1 MKVLV
6 VGSGGREHAL
16 CWKLRQSPEL
26 EELYCAPGNPGIAH
40 LADPVPIPAEETR
53 QLADFAT
60 ELQID
65 LTVVGP
71 ELPLAFGIADEFAG
85 RGLAIF
91 GPRQQAAELEA
102 SKVFAKEFMRRH
114 RIPTADFA
122 VAHDAEEARRS
133 AARLGL
139 PVALKADGLTAGRG
153 VAIARDAG
161 ELEAQLKVF
170 FGDRRFGTAAER
182 VVVEKCLAGEEVTFL
197 ALCDGERVLPAA
209 PCKDYQRLGDGG
221 EGPMTR
227 GMGAHSPAGMPR
239 SGEAAA
245 EIHDK
250 IVRPTVEG
258 MADENRSF
266 VGVLCIGLMLTAEG
280 PRVLEFN
287 VRFGDPA
294 AQAMLLRLENDLLPI
309 LASGAA
315 GRFETSRLRFR
326 KEAAACVVLA
336 SRGYPEVAVK
346 GEEILGLETA
356 AEIEGVSIFHAGTG
370 MKDGRVVAAG
380 GRVIN
385 ACAVGPLLHDALKRA
400 YTAAA
405 AIRWPS
411 KILRHDIGRQ
421 VLMNAAAAA
430 SPRPDAGASG

>member
-6 VGSGGREHAL
+6 VGAGGREHAL

-26 EELYCAPGNPGIAH
+26 EELYCAPGNPGIAR
-40 LADPVPIPAEETR
+40 LADPVPIAAEETR

-71 ELPLAFGIADEFAG
+71 ELPLTFGIADEFAG

-114 RIPTADFA
+114 RIPTAAFS
-122 VAHDAEEARRS
+122 VAHDTDEARR
-133 AARLGL
+133 AADHLGF
-139 PVALKADGLTAGRG
+139 PVALKPDGLTAGRG
-153 VAIARDAG
+153 VAVSRDAG
-161 ELEAQLKVF
+161 ELEAHLKVF
-170 FGDRRFGTAAER
+170 FEDRRFGTAGER
-182 VVVEKCLAGEEVTFL
+182 VVVEEYLPGEEVTFL
-197 ALCDGERVLPAA
+197 ALCDGERVLPTALSR
-209 PCKDYQRLGDGG
+209 DYTRLLDGD
-221 EGPMTR
+221 EGPTTS
-227 GMGAHSPAGMPR
+227 GMGAHSPAGVPR
-239 SGEAAA
+239 GSGAAD
-245 EIHDK
+245 IHDQ
-250 IVRPTVEG
+250 IVRPVVQG

-266 VGVLCIGLMLTAEG
+266 VGVLSIGLMITADG

-294 AQAMLLRLENDLLPI
+294 AQAVLLRLEDDLLPL

-315 GRFETSRLRFR
+315 GRFEAGRLRFR

-336 SRGYPEVAVK
+336 SRGYPEKPVK
-346 GEEILGLETA
+346 GEEILGLEAA
-356 AEIEGVSIFHAGTG
+356 AEVEGVEIFHAGTG
-370 MKDGRVVAAG
+370 MKDGRLVAAG
-380 GRVIN
+380 GRVVDV
-385 ACAVGPLLHDALKRA
+385 CATGPLLRDALRRA

-411 KILRHDIGRQ
+411 KILRHDIGRSA
-421 VLMNAAAAA
+421 LMNAAA
-430 SPRPDAGASG
+430 PPQPDTGGRG